1 MSGSKTVCYCRKVD
15 FDTIIKAIENG
26 ADNLDKVK
34 EATGAATACGRCKST
49 IKDII
54 DSKK

>member
-26 ADNLDKVK
+26 ADDLDKVK